1 MTTQTVAKKNKL
13 ITRTLTFTDVTL
25 GTDKNGNPF
34 ANFRADTM
42 VKSGAK
48 AGQTISIFGQA
59 FGKSFAALKD
69 GIVVGQTMKA
79 RGFQDQ
85 RKADKEAG
93 INPTRSFVLYDV
105 PVAKVAEA
113 AEAVAA

>member
-1 MTTQTVAKKNKL
+1 MTTQTEQKKSNL

-25 GTDKNGNPF
+25 GTDKKGNGF

-42 VKSGAK
+42 VKSGPK

-69 GIVVGQTMKA
+69 GIVVGQSMKV

-85 RKADKEAG
+85 RKADPENG
-93 INPTRSFVLYDV
+93 INATRSFVLFDLHV
-105 PVAKVAEA
+105 PKAP
-113 AEAVAA
+113 AVAA